1 VTTSSPALA
10 VIEGSLCQL
19 TRTGARRVGHT
30 PLATAVVEF
39 HPGDLCYFVR
49 EHTFGLLPGLPNLYC
64 LDAGFRL
71 LWMAEWPDASD
82 PCAAIVGLEGDTL
95 VTTSAAG
102 TSVRLSA
109 ATGRL
114 VGVAPALAAAS

>member
-1 VTTSSPALA
+1 MTTSSPALA

-39 HPGDLCYFVR
+39 LPGELCYFVR

-71 LWMAEWPDASD
+71 LWMAEWPETSD
-82 PCAAIVGLEGDTL
+82 PCAAIVGLDGDTL

-102 TSVRLSA
+102 ATVRLSA

-114 VGVAPALAAAS
+114 RGITAQLAVAS